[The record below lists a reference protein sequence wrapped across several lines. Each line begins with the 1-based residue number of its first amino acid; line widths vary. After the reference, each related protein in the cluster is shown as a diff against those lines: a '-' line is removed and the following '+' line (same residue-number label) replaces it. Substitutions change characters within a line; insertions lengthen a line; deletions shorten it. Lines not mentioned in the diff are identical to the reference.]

1 MLKRVAEILRRHFI
15 AGALIAAPLI
25 LTYVLLK
32 FLFEAID
39 GILSPFL
46 THALGYTVPG
56 LGLVTTILLL
66 ILTGMVTRSFIG
78 ASLFRKG
85 EKLLVSFPIV
95 RTIYTS
101 AKQLVEGV
109 SLPQKRSF
117 KQVALVEYPRRGI
130 YALSFIVNRP
140 ALEHDGKSRDM
151 ICLFI
156 PSTPTP
162 ISGIVILSPP
172 EDVILLEMS
181 VEEGIKFLVSGGI
194 MTPERLLGKRMTS
207 KTSLETGTEPTE
219 SSPVT
224 EDSPL

>member
-1 MLKRVAEILRRHFI
+1 MLKRVADILRRHFI
-15 AGALIAAPLI
+15 AGALVAAPLI

-39 GILSPFL
+39 GILSPVL

-56 LGLVTTILLL
+56 LGLVTTFLLL
-66 ILTGMVTRSFIG
+66 ILTGMLMRSFIG
-78 ASLFRKG
+78 ARVFRRG
-85 EKLLVSFPIV
+85 ERLLVSFPVV
-95 RTIYTS
+95 RTIYTA

-109 SLPQKRSF
+109 SLPQKRAF
-117 KQVALVEYPRRGI
+117 KRVALVEYPRRGV
-130 YALSFIVNRP
+130 YVLSFVVNRP
-140 ALEHDGKSRDM
+140 ILEYEGKSRDM

-172 EDVILLEMS
+172 EDVILLDLS

-194 MTPERLLGKRMTS
+194 TTPETLMGRKVTAT
-207 KTSLETGTEPTE
+207 TSLENGAEPRE
-219 SSPVT
+219 SAPVT
-224 EDSPL
+224 GDSPL